1 MNVMIQPVKTA
12 AGNGWQVRLG
22 KQSVTFRSET
32 EAQQFVSTL
41 QARVSAP
48 HILPTEQQRIA
59 S

>member
-48 HILPTEQQRIA
+48 HSLPTEQQRIA

>member
-12 AGNGWQVRLG
+12 AGTGWQVRLG

-41 QARVSAP
+41 QSRVSAP
-48 HILPTEQQRIA
+48 HILPTEQQRAA